1 MTKDEFKGFSSAAQH
16 DMVLEALV
24 RITKNLETMEKESG
38 KPFVGTAKQR
48 RNDIKLLTIL
58 AEAFG
63 KNELIWDNA
72 RVYKNAHAA
81 TMDAG
86 KYIPNDKVA
95 VVGVGMERYNSKSMA
110 ELSSAIKETWD
121 GYKENSGTSRDVI
134 NGIRGITDTEKKI
147 VGAQQKAGKFMSRV
161 SIDDKSIYPVK
172 SIAKTLDNSG
182 ISKGVVEGFKKV
194 SNDRMTKRRS
204 K

>member
-1 MTKDEFKGFSSAAQH
+1 MTKEEFKGFSSAAQH

-38 KPFVGTAKQR
+38 KPFMGTSKQR

-63 KNELIWDNA
+63 KNELVLEQKP
-72 RVYKNAHAA
+72 RV
-81 TMDAG
+81 TVDAG
-86 KYIPNDKVA
+86 KYIPSDKV
-95 VVGVGMERYNSKSMA
+95 VVTGVGMERYNNKSMA
-110 ELSSAIKETWD
+110 ELLDPVE
-121 GYKENSGTSRDVI
+121 
-134 NGIRGITDTEKKI
+134 GIRGIRDDMNKI
-147 VGAQQKAGKFMSRV
+147 VGAQQKASKFMSCV

-194 SNDRMTKRRS
+194 SNERMAKRRS